1 MVLLLKQ
8 LDELLATLSLEGQGV
23 TLSTLN
29 RIFSNSIQHPGDD
42 KFCQIKLANEAF
54 TSKVWQYP
62 AGEELMM
69 MSGWV
74 VEGDCVKLQNDLSTQ
89 IALAVTS
96 QKLKVCKQLASYI
109 AMPYCYLH
117 DSWQ

>member
-1 MVLLLKQ
+1 MHMILLLKQ
-8 LDELLATLSLEGQGV
+8 LDELLATVSPEGQWA

-42 KFCQIKLANEAF
+42 KFCQIKLASEVF

-62 AGEELMM
+62 AGKELMI

-74 VEGDCVKLQNDLSTQ
+74 VEGDCVKLRSDSSIQ

-96 QKLKVCKQLASYI
+96 QKLKVSMQLAI
-109 AMPYCYLH
+109 TH
-117 DSWQ
+117 